1 MKYLGSFLAENVTL
15 LIFGRDT
22 LSKIQSDLDPALYHW
37 WMWRYAQLA
46 QQLIGSDKCPTLLR
60 IFEDAIVALRDSN
73 LIQNRATRKL
83 YLCEYIQTS
92 LDYFKY
98 EDSISALVELEEIHG
113 VKYSLSGALG
123 RRTKHQSFSVPQ
135 LYIKMDDC
143 REEPEID
150 ELDTLDNKIDII
162 NEVLDDDNTLAQI
175 KFDDEN
181 IKSSAEGVTSLGST
195 IALVKMTVLM
205 RTGPTKDRLN
215 EEEQLTFINFV
226 LSNQQAAPAI
236 IFEALKYRSK
246 LEVYKF
252 AQAHRGMK
260 QFQALVDFYDSN
272 KDFSH
277 QHFFAS
283 RLMPRWELRRMLCK
297 SFISMGMTKS
307 ALEQYLSMLLIVTYT
322 V

>member
-1 MKYLGSFLAENVTL
+1 
-15 LIFGRDT
+15 
-22 LSKIQSDLDPALYHW
+22 
-37 WMWRYAQLA
+37 
-46 QQLIGSDKCPTLLR
+46 
-60 IFEDAIVALRDSN
+60 
-73 LIQNRATRKL
+73 
-83 YLCEYIQTS
+83 
-92 LDYFKY
+92 
-98 EDSISALVELEEIHG
+98 
-113 VKYSLSGALG
+113 
-123 RRTKHQSFSVPQ
+123 
-135 LYIKMDDC
+135 MDDC
-143 REEPEID
+143 REEKEMD

-226 LSNQQAAPAI
+226 LSNQQAAPSI

-272 KDFSH
+272 QDFSH

-307 ALEQYLSMLLIVTYT
+307 ALEQYLSMLFLY
-322 V
+322 

>member
-1 MKYLGSFLAENVTL
+1 
-15 LIFGRDT
+15 
-22 LSKIQSDLDPALYHW
+22 
-37 WMWRYAQLA
+37 MWRYAQLA
-46 QQLIGSDKCPTLLR
+46 QQLIGSDKCPTLLK
-60 IFEDAIVALRDSN
+60 IFEEAVVALQDSN
-73 LIQNRATRKL
+73 LIQNRSTRKL

-98 EDSISALVELEEIHG
+98 EDSISALEELENIHG

-143 REEPEID
+143 RSQNDEID
-150 ELDTLDNKIDII
+150 DLDTLDNKIDII

-175 KFDDEN
+175 KFDD

-195 IALVKMTVLM
+195 IALVKMIVLM

-226 LSNQQAAPAI
+226 LSNQQAAPSI

-272 KDFSH
+272 NDFSH
-277 QHFFAS
+277 QHFFAA
-283 RLMPRWELRRMLCK
+283 RLMPRWELRRMLCNSLK
-297 SFISMGMTKS
+297 SMGMTKS
-307 ALEQYLSMLLIVTYT
+307 ALEQYLSTLFLPRLGSKS
-322 V
+322 